1 MLLYVHFNTIIDQR
15 SPKNITVFFFFFF
28 NPKLGNR
35 YEEGGEEEEEE
46 DDDENDELLD
56 EIYRDYKNDPWWSST
71 SNKNKNKNSTSKTTT
86 RRGWHRFQHKTKSF
100 LKGAHHIVTKVQEH
114 APHVLKGI
122 KLAAALLGKK
132 KRELMLVERKQKH
145 LKREIE
151 ELQDELARKRK

>member
-1 MLLYVHFNTIIDQR
+1 M
-15 SPKNITVFFFFFF
+15 
-28 NPKLGNR
+28 
-35 YEEGGEEEEEE
+35 
-46 DDDENDELLD
+46 
-56 EIYRDYKNDPWWSST
+56 
-71 SNKNKNKNSTSKTTT
+71 
-86 RRGWHRFQHKTKSF
+86 
-100 LKGAHHIVTKVQEH
+100 KGAHHIVTKVQEH